1 MKDLLLMFMIFAFGA
16 MNITCQGTPVNTGGD
31 TARQTD
37 DEMAAHCSGTEQLRF
52 DMEDHSVCEKKELP
66 PIIWQQVVESDAS
79 RGLKA
84 QLSESKDPG
93 EWVEAGQ
100 IDINLDG
107 NLDYVVVAVAPP
119 LAGPSV
125 TPFWVFLSGPSGYE
139 CVLSTTALS
148 LEFSSQPSN
157 GFRDIKASWVS
168 GNEYTNSTFRFENG
182 NYRLRNSESRKIE

>member
-1 MKDLLLMFMIFAFGA
+1 MRDLFLPFIIVAVGA
-16 MNITCQGTPVNTGGD
+16 MNITCQRPPMNNESD

-37 DEMAAHCSGTEQLRF
+37 DKMAAYCSETEQLRF
-52 DMEDHSVCEKKELP
+52 DMEDHAVCEKKQLP
-66 PIIWQQVVESDAS
+66 PIIWQQIVESDAS
-79 RGLKA
+79 RVLKS
-84 QLSESKDPG
+84 QLSESKDPS

-148 LEFSSQPSN
+148 LEFSSRPSN

-168 GNEYTNSTFRFENG
+168 GNEYTNSTFRFEKG
-182 NYRLRNSESRKIE
+182 KYRLRNSETRKIE

>member
-1 MKDLLLMFMIFAFGA
+1 MKDLLLLFTIFAFGA
-16 MNITCQGTPVNTGGD
+16 MNITCQGPPVSKGGD

-37 DEMAAHCSGTEQLRF
+37 DEMASHCSETEQLRF
-52 DMEDHSVCEKKELP
+52 DMEDHAVCEKKQLP
-66 PIIWQQVVESDAS
+66 AIIWQQVVDSDAS
-79 RGLKA
+79 RVLKA

-168 GNEYTNSTFRFENG
+168 GNEYTNSTFHFEKG
-182 NYRLRNSESRKIE
+182 KYRLKNSETRKIE

>member
-1 MKDLLLMFMIFAFGA
+1 MKDLLLLFMVFAVGA
-16 MNITCQGTPVNTGGD
+16 MNITCQGTPENKEGD
-31 TARQTD
+31 TAGQTD
-37 DEMAAHCSGTEQLRF
+37 NEMAAHCSGVEQLRF
-52 DMEDHSVCEKKELP
+52 DMEDHAVCDKKQLP
-66 PIIWQQVVESDAS
+66 AIIWKQVVESDAS
-79 RGLKA
+79 RVLKA

-168 GNEYTNSTFRFENG
+168 GNEYTNSTFHFENG
-182 NYRLRNSESRKIE
+182 KYRLRNSETRKIE